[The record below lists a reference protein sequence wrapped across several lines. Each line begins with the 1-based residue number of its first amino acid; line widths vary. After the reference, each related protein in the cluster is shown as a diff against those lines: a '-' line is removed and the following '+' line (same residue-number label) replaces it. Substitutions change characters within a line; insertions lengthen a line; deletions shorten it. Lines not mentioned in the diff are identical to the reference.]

1 MNSQNIS
8 AERSTLEKQRNDLSN
23 QNIGTDKRNL
33 PDRKVKKTEKTKRQI
48 FYQIK
53 IFEQRKGLSRKVIV
67 NV

>member
-33 PDRKVKKTEKTKRQI
+33 PDRKVKKTKRQI

-53 IFEQRKGLSRKVIV
+53 KIRTEKRT
-67 NV
+67 